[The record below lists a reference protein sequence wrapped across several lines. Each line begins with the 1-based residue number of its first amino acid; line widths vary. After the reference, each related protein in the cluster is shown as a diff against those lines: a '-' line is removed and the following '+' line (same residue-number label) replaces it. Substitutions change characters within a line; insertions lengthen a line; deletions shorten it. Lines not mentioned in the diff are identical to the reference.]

1 MPLILLLIIVG
12 VPIVELMLLI
22 EVGGRIGAIYTV
34 GLVIFTAAIGV
45 TLVRLQGYSAL
56 ARAQASLDENRLP
69 VGEAVDGVFLLMAG
83 GLLLFPGFIT
93 DAIGLLLLIP
103 MVRRGL
109 GLGIWRALA
118 ARGVLRP
125 QRAPEEDVIDGEFV
139 DLTNRPKD
147 PDETQNRL
155 EKPKPETTPKHEPKP
170 KSGSTPKP
178 KPKPKSKPK
187 SGGADE

>member
-22 EVGGRIGAIYTV
+22 EVGRSIGAIYTV
-34 GLVIFTAAIGV
+34 GLVIVTAAIGI

-103 MVRRGL
+103 FVRRGL
-109 GLGIWRALA
+109 GLAIWRTLA
-118 ARGVLRP
+118 ARGVLRRESHS
-125 QRAPEEDVIDGEFV
+125 QEGVIDGEFE
-139 DLTNRPKD
+139 DLTGRPKTPND
-147 PDETQNRL
+147 KQDRL
-155 EKPKPETTPKHEPKP
+155 EKPEPKP
-170 KSGSTPKP
+170 MPGASGRQSGQSGKGGKSAKDKKP
-178 KPKPKSKPK
+178 KGP
-187 SGGADE
+187 AE

>member
-34 GLVIFTAAIGV
+34 GLVICTAAIGV
-45 TLVRLQGYSAL
+45 TLVRLQGHSAL

-103 MVRRGL
+103 IVRRGL

-125 QRAPEEDVIDGEFV
+125 QRAPQEDVIDGEFV
-139 DLTNRPKD
+139 DLTNRPKG
-147 PDETQNRL
+147 PDETQGRL
-155 EKPKPETTPKHEPKP
+155 EKPKPDTKP
-170 KSGSTPKP
+170 KSGPKSGS
-178 KPKPKSKPK
+178 KPKPKSKAKPKPK
-187 SGGADE
+187 SGGTEE